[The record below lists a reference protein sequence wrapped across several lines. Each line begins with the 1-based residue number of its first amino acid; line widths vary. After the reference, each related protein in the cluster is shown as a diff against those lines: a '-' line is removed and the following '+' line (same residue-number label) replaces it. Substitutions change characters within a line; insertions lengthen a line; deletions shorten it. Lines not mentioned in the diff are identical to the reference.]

1 MARASV
7 HEATGEGDVGAK
19 TTGPTSESPKIGGMV
34 APNLVQVQHFLRQ
47 CGERQGHLALTLGD
61 SGT

>member
-47 CGERQGHLALTLGD
+47 SR
-61 SGT
+61 GTSRIPRFNSWR